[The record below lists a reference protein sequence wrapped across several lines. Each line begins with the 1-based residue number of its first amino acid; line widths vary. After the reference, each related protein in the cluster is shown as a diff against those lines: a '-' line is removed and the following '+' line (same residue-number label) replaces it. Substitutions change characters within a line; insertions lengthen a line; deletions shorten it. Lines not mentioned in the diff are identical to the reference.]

1 MKDSMIINAPNLPK
15 PTTTSDFALGML
27 ILILIGV
34 GILSVLLLPAG
45 VVPVYMTVICALT
58 GGFLVLFPF
67 YAIAL
72 RIKAT
77 KRRFILNKDGVFIQY
92 DNYSQ
97 HINWHN
103 ISRLTL
109 VMAVRSYETGPKEAD
124 PYFFFTLNSGVQLPP
139 ELSVSYRKKPLSFIA
154 YPSQFSK
161 FIGPTSTFSFG
172 INTRNGSEVD
182 PVPFFSDCG
191 ITLEI
196 DPPIM
201 EVQTITEY
209 NQLVKEMYAEEGIKK
224 YLLPEDIAN
233 PT

>member
-1 MKDSMIINAPNLPK
+1 M
-15 PTTTSDFALGML
+15 TSSQAELRSAGYYISSLRVCTLTSHDLTV
-27 ILILIGV
+27 GV
-34 GILSVLLLPAG
+34 
-45 VVPVYMTVICALT
+45 
-58 GGFLVLFPF
+58 
-67 YAIAL
+67 L
-72 RIKAT
+72 RYKIKAT
-77 KRRFILNKDGVFIQY
+77 KRRIILNKEGFFIQY
-92 DNYSQ
+92 DSYSQ
-97 HINWHN
+97 HIDWHN
-103 ISRLTL
+103 ISKLTL
-109 VMAVRSYETGPKEAD
+109 VMAVRSYTTGPKETD

-209 NQLVKEMYAEEGIKK
+209 NQLVKEMYTEEGIKK